1 LALCRRPDG
10 PDWGSGW
17 LNCLDRLNQWFCR
30 RYHRLSFNPIPLPA
44 AGPAVVVA
52 NHVSGLDALLMVAAS
67 ARPLR
72 FIIAR
77 EEYQRF
83 GLTWVFRAIGCIPV
97 ERERRP
103 QAALL
108 NAMRALEAGEVVAV
122 FPEGRF
128 RAPNERPGPLKGG
141 AVWLAQAVACPIYPV
156 RIEGIGRPG
165 HILGALVRRSRA
177 RLTSLSPLS
186 CNRLTE
192 TECLNR
198 LSEVLFGVPPD

>member
-1 LALCRRPDG
+1 MARCRRPDR
-10 PDWGSGW
+10 PDWGKRW

-30 RYHRLSFNPIPLPA
+30 RYHRLTFSPIPLPV

-52 NHVSGLDALLMVAAS
+52 NHVSGLDGLLVIAAS
-67 ARPLR
+67 PRPLR

-77 EEYQRF
+77 EEYRRF
-83 GLTWVFRAIGCIPV
+83 GLTWLFRTIGCIPV

-108 NAMRALEAGEVVAV
+108 NALRALEAGEVVAL
-122 FPEGRF
+122 FPEGRL
-128 RAPNERPGPLKGG
+128 RAPNERRAPLKGG

-156 RIEGIGRPG
+156 HIEGIGRPG
-165 HILGALVRRSRA
+165 HILGALVRRSHA

-192 TECLNR
+192 TECLSR